1 MAWKRPEPKMS
12 DDTAL
17 VTAEAILFRIE
28 RIKQEAGSILNPAQA
43 RRIAALRARLPK
55 DPNAPVAPAFN
66 AALLVSKKDVDEHC
80 NAMLVIA

>member
-17 VTAEAILFRIE
+17 VTVEAINFRIE
-28 RIKQEAGSILNPAQA
+28 KIKREAGSVLNPAQA
-43 RRIAALRARLPK
+43 RRIAALKARLPK
-55 DPNAPVAPAFN
+55 DPNAPLAPAFN

-80 NAMLVIA
+80 SALLVIA